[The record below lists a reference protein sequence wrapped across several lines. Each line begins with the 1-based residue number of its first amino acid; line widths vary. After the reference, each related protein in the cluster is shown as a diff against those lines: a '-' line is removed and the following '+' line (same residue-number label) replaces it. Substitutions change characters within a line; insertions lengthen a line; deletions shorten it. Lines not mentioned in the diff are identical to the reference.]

1 MPFPT
6 NPVVPITMDTLNVV
20 VDVLKEKETSA
31 HQRSAQHLPKEN
43 CLSRGFDK
51 VKPEMLK
58 KVVIA
63 NVNGRGL
70 RNHDKPGA
78 SCDRCETAVAL
89 PRGVET
95 DLKRDGAVAPVGRK
109 NPGGNGKNEKNE
121 KHKNECAAAGTE
133 SNIARPCYGSVGGIP
148 FCVASVT
155 QCDSTMKGKE

>member
-1 MPFPT
+1 MHKLT
-6 NPVVPITMDTLNVV
+6 VV

-58 KVVIA
+58 VAIA
-63 NVNGRGL
+63 NVNGWGL

-95 DLKRDGAVAPVGRK
+95 DLKRDGAVASVATGRNEK
-109 NPGGNGKNEKNE
+109 IEKNEKNE

-133 SNIARPCYGSVGGIP
+133 SNIARPCYGSVGCIS
-148 FCVASVT
+148 FSVASVT